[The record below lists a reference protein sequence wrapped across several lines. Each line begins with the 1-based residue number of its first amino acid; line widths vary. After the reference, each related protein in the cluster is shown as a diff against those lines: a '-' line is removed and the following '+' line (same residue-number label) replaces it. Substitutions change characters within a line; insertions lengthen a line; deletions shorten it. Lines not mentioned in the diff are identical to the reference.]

1 MVNLTTEIKL
11 GKQAVVY
18 VPEFRMLPDSIKAYR
33 IDVVSIDGLV
43 AKVIDTSDGVEKT
56 FHIPKILE
64 TMEPEISDSALELK
78 LNTHKYNFFDTFKLN
93 SSFELSKGFLFSKK
107 CRGYFKGTNISL
119 DIGGYPATFER
130 DVNIFNLICA
140 FVKHQEAFNLRDCKR
155 FKKIADIVFGEQEYF
170 SDDFSGDEKTEYLSL
185 FRLEIQDT
193 KDEIKEIKNDK
204 SITVDE
210 AKEELE
216 PLINQLDVLE
226 KKYEKAKRD
235 MRGML
240 VRWFA
245 YSFRDVHN
253 SNYFLTLEKIYD
265 VLDFL
270 SIDGYKIWGFVPR
283 QLTNPLEIKLALENL
298 LSNR

>member
-1 MVNLTTEIKL
+1 MK
-11 GKQAVVY
+11 
-18 VPEFRMLPDSIKAYR
+18 
-33 IDVVSIDGLV
+33 
-43 AKVIDTSDGVEKT
+43 
-56 FHIPKILE
+56 
-64 TMEPEISDSALELK
+64 K
-78 LNTHKYNFFDTFKLN
+78 LNT
-93 SSFELSKGFLFSKK
+93 
-107 CRGYFKGTNISL
+107 
-119 DIGGYPATFER
+119 
-130 DVNIFNLICA
+130 
-140 FVKHQEAFNLRDCKR
+140 
-155 FKKIADIVFGEQEYF
+155 
-170 SDDFSGDEKTEYLSL
+170 SL
-185 FRLEIQDT
+185 FKLEIQDT

-210 AKEELE
+210 AKEEVE

-240 VRWFA
+240 VQWFA
-245 YSFRDVHN
+245 YRFRDVHN